1 MAHRFTA
8 RDSPLIFAT
17 SQLRTGVT
25 SVTPSTCLMRST
37 YCMGMT
43 ALVAPRIS
51 DASGGWKSTSAPTFC
66 SRSAMSPSVPFAMPT
81 RSITIATS
89 TATASTDTAVRVLRC
104 ITLAAARL
112 AIDLLERAGLETS
125 DDIIGPDP
133 QTLVSLGAHRMKRR
147 IRRAYRLAR
156 VVAKAAWALLDRRHP
171 ILAQIVPM
179 RRCNLACAYCNEYD
193 TTSKPVPLA
202 SMLGWLDNLADLGT
216 SMITVSGGEPL
227 MHPG

>member
-25 SVTPSTCLMRST
+25 SLTPSTCLMRST
-37 YCMGMT
+37 YGMGMT

-51 DASGGWKSTSAPTFC
+51 DASGGWNSTSAPTFC
-66 SRSAMSPSVPFAMPT
+66 SRSAMSPSVPFAIPT

-112 AIDLLERAGLETS
+112 AMNFLGRAGRQGT
-125 DDIIGPDP
+125 DDIIARFQGIGGQGASRHEQVPHVGAAAGEGGGPGGVGHP
-133 QTLVSLGAHRMKRR
+133 
-147 IRRAYRLAR
+147 RRAPSHPRPDRAHAPLQPGLCLLQRVRHHFEARTPRVDAGLAR
-156 VVAKAAWALLDRRHP
+156 QARRP
-171 ILAQIVPM
+171 
-179 RRCNLACAYCNEYD
+179 RD
-193 TTSKPVPLA
+193 
-202 SMLGWLDNLADLGT
+202 ADGH
-216 SMITVSGGEPL
+216 GGRGGGA
-227 MHPG
+227 PG